1 MRESEKIALSVTKVG
16 FFLLMCVHRRRYL
29 KICKSVAA
37 IQNAGRMYLAKCEL
51 RRRRVQMLDVERV
64 KKIKVYLRNFKDKA
78 RLD

>member
-1 MRESEKIALSVTKVG
+1 
-16 FFLLMCVHRRRYL
+16 
-29 KICKSVAA
+29 
-37 IQNAGRMYLAKCEL
+37 MYLAKCEL